1 MGKGRCFVI
10 WQNRLGKSQEKDFV
24 QSLQKST
31 TVRLAAGYGCDV
43 APSLKEFL
51 KQDGV
56 YQEIGQD
63 AEAWKVGP
71 SLLLPDYDG
80 TLSNVAN
87 KFQAN
92 ENDILWYSRLN
103 STASLKSG
111 QPLRIPFG
119 CGCGNNYLGHNFSY
133 TVVVN
138 DTASTIAT
146 QRYQFLT
153 TVEKMTQVNAVD
165 LNVIFPSNILHIPVN
180 CSCGDPSVNSSF
192 GLFLTYISMEN
203 DNAGALSQ
211 KFNVSA
217 ELLQSFNKGV
227 NLDLLQNSISILFV
241 PVEDG
246 NGTFP
251 PFNSTGLGNK
261 KSNSG
266 VIIGA
271 SVSSAVLFLAVIA
284 VLFYIC
290 KYRQRKKRVSTELVK
305 YQTPAAPPASAE
317 AGRLFSE
324 GSAYTNT
331 TLGTTSSGL
340 SYFSPDKSVEFSYRE
355 LSECTNNFSIAN
367 KIGQGGYG
375 SVYYGQV
382 HGQKLAIK
390 MMNMQ
395 ATKEFLAELKVLTRV
410 HHTNLVRLVGF
421 CTHESLFLVYEY
433 VENGTLSQHLKGSTP
448 LAWEARIQ
456 VALDAARG
464 LEYIHEHTTPTYI
477 HRDIKSSNILLD
489 NNNRAKV
496 ADFGLTK
503 LTESGTGSSTIPSRL
518 VGTFGYMAPEYARF
532 GDISAK
538 SDVYSFGVVLFEI
551 ISAKDAIVH
560 NLDGTSV
567 SQASRT
573 GSHGLVTLF
582 EEVLSDTVDGKEKLR
597 SLIDPAL
604 GDDYPLESVWKMAT
618 LAGACTRE
626 EPLLRP
632 NMRVVVV
639 ALMTL
644 SSSTQDWEAD
654 HGMQGVLSGRK
665 VHIEPRRLVILPVP
679 PPLLLATRH
688 PEVMTMEYTDDFSK
702 MSPAEPKE
710 YSA

>member
-1 MGKGRCFVI
+1 MMNTMQMLRH
-10 WQNRLGKSQEKDFV
+10 
-24 QSLQKST
+24 
-31 TVRLAAGYGCDV
+31 VRLDLLCYCLVVILPGTFRFVHAACLPPGGCNV
-43 APSLKEFL
+43 ALAYYIYDS
-51 KQDGV
+51 
-56 YQEIGQD
+56 
-63 AEAWKVGP
+63 
-71 SLLLPDYDG
+71 DYDG
-80 TLSNVAN
+80 NLSNIATR
-87 KFQAN
+87 FQTS
-92 ENDILWYSRLN
+92 ERDILFYSHLN
-103 STASLKSG
+103 STTTLKSG
-111 QPLRIPFG
+111 QPLRIPFA
-119 CGCGNNYLGHNFSY
+119 CGCGNNQLGHNFSY
-133 TVVVN
+133 TVVTN
-138 DTASTIAT
+138 DTANTIAS

-153 TVEKMTQVNAVD
+153 TVESMVQANSQD
-165 LNVIFPSNILHIPVN
+165 LNTIFPSNILQVPVN
-180 CSCGDPSVNSSF
+180 CSCGDPSVNSSY
-192 GLFLTYISMEN
+192 GLFLTYIAEEN
-203 DNAGALSQ
+203 DNAAVLSRR
-211 KFNVSA
+211 FNVSA
-217 ELLQSFNKGV
+217 DLVQSFNKDV
-227 NLDLLQNSISILFV
+227 NLNILQTRVSVVFV
-241 PVEDG
+241 PIEDG
-246 NGTFP
+246 NGMYP
-251 PFNSTGLGNK
+251 PFNSTGLESGK
-261 KSNSG
+261 KNTAAIVG
-266 VIIGA
+266 G
-271 SVSSAVLFLAVIA
+271 SVATAVFLCLGA

-290 KYRQRKKRVSTELVK
+290 YYHGKKKQVSSELAK
-305 YQTPAAPPASAE
+305 NQSPATLQTAATSAE

-331 TLGTTSSGL
+331 TPGTPSSGL

-355 LSECTNNFSIAN
+355 LSDATNNFSIAK

-375 SVYYGQV
+375 SVYYGEL

-390 MMNMQ
+390 MMNLQ

-448 LAWEARIQ
+448 LSWEARIQ

-489 NNNRAKV
+489 NNFRAKV

-503 LTESGTGSSTIPSRL
+503 LTESGTGSSTLPSRL

-560 NLDGTSV
+560 NLDGS
-567 SQASRT
+567 SALPGSKA

-582 EEVLSDTVDGKEKLR
+582 EEVLSDTVNGKEKLR
-597 SLIDPAL
+597 SLVDPAL

-644 SSSTQDWEAD
+644 SSSTQEWDAD
-654 HGMQGVLSGRK
+654 HGMQVVMSGR
-665 VHIEPRRLVILPVP
+665 
-679 PPLLLATRH
+679 
-688 PEVMTMEYTDDFSK
+688 
-702 MSPAEPKE
+702 
-710 YSA
+710 